1 MDTNQGYKNRALA
14 SLSGKWD
21 KAVIATIVYLVIT
34 VGVSQVVSL
43 PFSSSIAGSGSA
55 SFIWTILCMP
65 LMWGFCVF
73 FLNLIRGKGIEW
85 DSIFD
90 GYKNG
95 EWKRVGGT
103 YLLLY
108 IYVILW
114 TLLLIIPGIIK
125 ALSYS
130 MTPYIMKDDSAISG
144 NAAIEKSMRMMD
156 GHKMD
161 LFWLYLSFIG
171 WIILSIITFGIGFI
185 LLEPYMDSSVAHFY
199 EDLKKE
205 HEGIKAEPAP
215 AE

>member
-1 MDTNQGYKNRALA
+1 MDPNQGYKNRALA

-21 KAVIATIVYLVIT
+21 KAVIATVVYLVIT
-34 VGVSQVVSL
+34 IGICQVVSL
-43 PFSSSIAGSGSA
+43 PFSSSVASSGSA
-55 SFIWTILCMP
+55 SFLWTILCMP
-65 LMWGFCVF
+65 LMWGFEVF
-73 FLNLIRGKGIEW
+73 FLNLIRGKEINW

-125 ALSYS
+125 GLSYS
-130 MTPYIMKDDSAISG
+130 MTPYIMKDDPAIFG

-171 WIILSIITFGIGFI
+171 WIILSIFTFGIGFI
-185 LLEPYMDSSVAHFY
+185 LLEPYIDSSVAHFY

-205 HEGIKAEPAP
+205 QAGKVEPAP